1 MAYTLGSIGSILNSI
16 GSFIAIILAHFI
28 YKNDKIKGHLGIFL
42 DVDKSKIWEDGET
55 EASMY
60 RVAVAHSLGHFDLLE
75 KEPVTRGVHEGLLVH
90 LDGDAA
96 VKEDAS
102 ENVSSITL

>member
-1 MAYTLGSIGSILNSI
+1 MGIEYLDYELNYCNV
-16 GSFIAIILAHFI
+16 FV

-75 KEPVTRGVHEGLLVH
+75 KEPTVRGVHEGILVH
-90 LDGDAA
+90 LDGAA
-96 VKEDAS
+96 AFKEETNDNISA
-102 ENVSSITL
+102 VTL